1 MRTLC
6 FLGLAAVLMASG
18 CASQEGESFVM
29 QGYDFSSVTKVA
41 VLTPT
46 GDVYNEA
53 VKNQIANMF
62 QMELM
67 RKGYRCVER
76 TEIQRVIKEQEFQA
90 SGITSADQAAQAGR
104 VLNVPVVMLVSVPEF
119 EQKISVTAK
128 LVSVEEGDLLW
139 LGSGYGNTGKTAST
153 IFGAVV
159 GAAAGAVVGGGDS
172 DDRLAGAAVGG
183 VVGGLAGNAMAPS
196 VEKQFRKIVREQV
209 CAALPPRYVAI
220 PATK

>member
-6 FLGLAAVLMASG
+6 LLGLTAVLMVGG

-67 RKGYRCVER
+67 RKGYQCVER
-76 TEIQRVIKEQEFQA
+76 TEIQSLIKEQEFQA
-90 SGITSADQAAQAGR
+90 SGITTAEEAAQAGR
-104 VLNVPVVMLVSVPEF
+104 VLNVPVVMMVSVPEF

-128 LVSVEEGDLLW
+128 LVRVEDGTLLW
-139 LGSGYGNTGKTAST
+139 VGDGSGSTGKTAST

-159 GAAAGAVVGGGDS
+159 GAAAGVALGGGDS
-172 DDRLAGAAVGG
+172 SDRAAGGVIGG
-183 VVGGLAGNAMAPS
+183 VVGGLAGNVMAPS
-196 VEKQFRKIVREQV
+196 VEKQFTKIVREKV
-209 CAALPPRYVAI
+209 CKELPARYGAM
-220 PATK
+220 